1 MSLLEVLARILIGW
15 IVVLFLLVPIP
26 IIIIVDSIALRTEV
40 VLIFSALLIAA
51 LSVFTKAKITE
62 LLVSGAT

>member
-1 MSLLEVLARILIGW
+1 M
-15 IVVLFLLVPIP
+15 VLFLLVPIP
-26 IIIIVDSIALRTEV
+26 IIIIVDSIALRMEV

-51 LSVFTKAKITE
+51 ISVFTKAKITE

>member
-1 MSLLEVLARILIGW
+1 MSLLELLARILIGW

-40 VLIFSALLIAA
+40 VLIFSASLIAA
-51 LSVFTKAKITE
+51 LSIFTKAKITE

>member
-51 LSVFTKAKITE
+51 LSIFTKAKITE

>member
-1 MSLLEVLARILIGW
+1 MSLLELLARILIGW

>member
-40 VLIFSALLIAA
+40 VLMFSALLIAA